1 MAFKVLLIDDEPG
14 AIEGMQLWI
23 DWRGLG
29 FDVCGTCANGAEGL
43 EMIEKLQPD
52 LVVTDVRMPVLD
64 GLGMIEAWQR
74 GGSRPVRFAI
84 VSGYSDFQYAQRAM
98 RFGVNHYFLKPID
111 EAAAA
116 KELAVIYGELLQE
129 RELQRISRIASLE
142 ETVSRIKKL
151 LTEPPGLPPEPEP
164 DAEGAAEQLASA
176 GGLEALSSL
185 REAWNFCLIRTVPGR
200 RAELREIAAS
210 LAAGEE
216 AMVLVDLETGD
227 FGLVFGYAPG
237 PDGEDGFARMRELAQ
252 RYAGLPALLA
262 LGAGAPSLGG
272 LHACF
277 RSALGAMPHNFYAQA
292 YPAIAR
298 YLQVHLRSFDSRY
311 DQAEW
316 IDRVLE
322 AVQLLD
328 KAGLRKAGQEA
339 AVRFRERYTA
349 PDIVMKLAIHLF
361 YNIAEQ
367 LREALGDKAD
377 PLIGRCGPPRAQ
389 EALTVEE
396 LLTALVSFGTESI
409 DLLLEETTRSSQG
422 IVQDINRY
430 IGEHYREGL
439 TIKKLAEVFY
449 LHPVYLGQLLMKKNG
464 VHFNEMIHNLRIEE
478 AARLLREN
486 KLNNSEVAERVGY
499 ANYGQFL
506 KQFEKRL
513 GLSPNEYRGRN

>member
-1 MAFKVLLIDDEPG
+1 MAFKVLLVDDEPG

-43 EMIEKLQPD
+43 EMIGKLQPD

-74 GGSRPVRFAI
+74 SGPRPVRFAI
-84 VSGYSDFQYAQRAM
+84 VSGYSDFQYAQKAL
-98 RFGVNHYFLKPID
+98 RFGVTHYFLKPID
-111 EAAAA
+111 EEAAAR
-116 KELAVIYGELLQE
+116 ELAVIYEELVKE
-129 RELQRISRIASLE
+129 CELQRISRIASLE
-142 ETVSRIKKL
+142 ETVSRLKKL
-151 LTEPPGLPPEPEP
+151 LTEPPEFPPELEP
-164 DAEGAAEQLASA
+164 DAEGLEELSSSV
-176 GGLEALSSL
+176 GLEGLSSL
-185 REAWNFCLIRTVPGR
+185 REAWNFCLIRTVPDR

-210 LAAGEE
+210 LAAGGE
-216 AMVLVDLETGD
+216 AMVLVDLEAGE
-227 FGLVFGYAPG
+227 FGLVFGYTPG
-237 PDGEDGFARMRELAQ
+237 LDGEDGFARMRELGR
-252 RYAGLPALLA
+252 RYAGQPALLA
-262 LGAGAPSLGG
+262 LGAGAPSLCV

-277 RSALGAMPHNFYAQA
+277 HSAHEAMPHNFYAQA

-298 YLQVHLRSFDSRY
+298 YRQVRLHPFDCHY
-311 DQAEW
+311 DQADW

-328 KAGLRKAGQEA
+328 QAGLRKAAQEA
-339 AVRFRERYTA
+339 AVRFRERYID
-349 PDIVMKLAIHLF
+349 PDIMMKLVVHLF
-361 YNIAEQ
+361 YSIADQ
-367 LREALGDKAD
+367 LREALGDKAN
-377 PLIGRCGPPRAQ
+377 PLIDRCGPPRAQ
-389 EALTVEE
+389 EVLTVEE
-396 LLTALVSFGTESI
+396 LLAALVSFGAESI
-409 DLLLEETTRSSQG
+409 DWLLEEISRSSQG
-422 IVQDINRY
+422 IVQNINRY

-464 VHFNEMIHNLRIEE
+464 IHFNGMIHNLRIEE

-486 KLNNSEVAERVGY
+486 KLKNSEVAERVGY

-513 GLSPNEYRGRN
+513 GISPNEYRSRN

>member
-29 FDVCGTCANGAEGL
+29 FEVCGTCGNGAEGL
-43 EMIEKLQPD
+43 EMIEKLEPD

-64 GLGMIEAWQR
+64 GLGMIEMWQR
-74 GGSRPVRFAI
+74 SGSRPVRFAI
-84 VSGYSDFQYAQRAM
+84 VSGYSDFQYAQKAL
-98 RFGVNHYFLKPID
+98 RFGVTHYFLKPID
-111 EAAAA
+111 EEAAA
-116 KELAVIYGELLQE
+116 KELAVIYEELLQE

-142 ETVSRIKKL
+142 ETVFRIKKL
-151 LTEPPGLPPEPEP
+151 LTEPPGLPPELER
-164 DAEGAAEQLASA
+164 DAEAVEERSASV
-176 GGLEALSSL
+176 GLEGLSSL

-216 AMVLVDLETGD
+216 AMVLVDLETGE

-237 PDGEDGFARMRELAQ
+237 ADGEDGIARIRELAR
-252 RYAGLPALLA
+252 RYAGRPALLA
-262 LGAGAPSLGG
+262 LGAGEPSLGG

-277 RSALGAMPHNFYAQA
+277 RGAHKAMPHNFYAEG

-298 YLQVHLRSFDSRY
+298 DRQVRLRSFDCRY
-311 DQAEW
+311 DQADW

-328 KAGLRKAGQEA
+328 QAGLRKAAQEA
-339 AVRFRERYTA
+339 AVRFRERYID
-349 PDIVMKLAIHLF
+349 PDIVMKLVVHLF

-367 LREALGDKAD
+367 LREALGDKAN
-377 PLIGRCGPPRAQ
+377 PLIDRNAAPWAP

-396 LLTALVSFGTESI
+396 LLGELVSFGADGI
-409 DLLLEETTRSSQG
+409 HLLLEETFRSSRG
-422 IVQDINRY
+422 IVQEINRY

-464 VHFNEMIHNLRIEE
+464 IHFNGMIHDLRIEE

-486 KLNNSEVAERVGY
+486 KLKNSEVAERVGY

-513 GLSPNEYRGRN
+513 GMSPNEYRSRN

>member
-1 MAFKVLLIDDEPG
+1 MVFKVLLIDDEPG

-29 FDVCGTCANGAEGL
+29 FTVCGTCGNGAEGL

-74 GGSRPVRFAI
+74 GSSRPVRFAI
-84 VSGYSDFQYAQRAM
+84 VSGYSDFQYAQKAL
-98 RFGVNHYFLKPID
+98 RFGVTHYFLKPID

-142 ETVSRIKKL
+142 EMVSRIKEL
-151 LTEPPGLPPEPEP
+151 LTEPPGVPLKLEPEG
-164 DAEGAAEQLASA
+164 EGFEELSSS

-185 REAWNFCLIRTVPGR
+185 REAWNICLIRTVPGR

-216 AMVLVDLETGD
+216 AMVLVDLEESE
-227 FGLVFGYAPG
+227 FGLVFGYTPG
-237 PDGEDGFARMRELAQ
+237 LDGEDGFARIRELAR
-252 RYAGLPALLA
+252 RYAGQSALLA

-277 RSALGAMPHNFYAQA
+277 RSACEAMPHNFYAQA

-298 YLQVHLRSFDSRY
+298 YWQVRLRPFDSRY
-311 DQAEW
+311 DQADW

-328 KAGLRKAGQEA
+328 QAGLRKAAQEA
-339 AVRFRERYTA
+339 AVRFRERYTD
-349 PDIVMKLAIHLF
+349 PEIVMKLVIHLF
-361 YNIAEQ
+361 YNIADQ
-367 LREALGDKAD
+367 LREALGDKAN
-377 PLIGRCGPPRAQ
+377 PLIDRCGPPRAQ
-389 EALTVEE
+389 EAMTVEE
-396 LLTALVSFGTESI
+396 LLAALVSFGAESI
-409 DLLLEETTRSSQG
+409 DWLLEEISRSSQG
-422 IVQDINRY
+422 IVQDINHY

-464 VHFNEMIHNLRIEE
+464 VHFNGMIHNLRIEE

-513 GLSPNEYRGRN
+513 GVSPNEYRSRN